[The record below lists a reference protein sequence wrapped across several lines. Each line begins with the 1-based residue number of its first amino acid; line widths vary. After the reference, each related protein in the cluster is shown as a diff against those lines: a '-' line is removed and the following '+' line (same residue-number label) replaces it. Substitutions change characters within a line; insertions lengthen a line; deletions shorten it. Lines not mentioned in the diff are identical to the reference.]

1 MEEVK
6 LTRQEIDRA
15 RYLRN
20 REARI
25 ERMKAYYR
33 EHRDAKLAY
42 QKEYNRRKTA
52 KVQIESA

>member
-1 MEEVK
+1 MEEAK

-25 ERMKAYYR
+25 EQMKAYYR

-42 QKEYNRRKTA
+42 QKEYHRRKAA
-52 KVQIESA
+52 KVQIEST